1 MNAFFAAL
9 GIALVAEIGDKSML
23 LAAALGTRYPA
34 RLVLLALV
42 IEASLV
48 MAIAVVV
55 GSVAEELLPSAVT
68 GVGAG
73 LLFIVFGVWMLWAG
87 AGDAEESGRS
97 DGRWSL
103 RILAVLAFALFLSEL
118 GDKTQLA
125 TLSLASLNPGSEVG
139 VWAGATLGM
148 VAGDSLAIVGGAR
161 LGHLVSAKLVSRL
174 AAALFF
180 VVGVVFI
187 VIALG

>member
-1 MNAFFAAL
+1 MSALFAAP
-9 GIALVAEIGDKSML
+9 GIALAAEIGDRSML

-73 LLFIVFGVWMLWAG
+73 LLFIAFGVWC
-87 AGDAEESGRS
+87 SGQAQGCRGKRSALRWDERRS
-97 DGRWSL
+97 D
-103 RILAVLAFALFLSEL
+103 ITTNA
-118 GDKTQLA
+118 
-125 TLSLASLNPGSEVG
+125 G
-139 VWAGATLGM
+139 V
-148 VAGDSLAIVGGAR
+148 R
-161 LGHLVSAKLVSRL
+161 
-174 AAALFF
+174 
-180 VVGVVFI
+180 GVPYG
-187 VIALG
+187 LLPLLLHGQH